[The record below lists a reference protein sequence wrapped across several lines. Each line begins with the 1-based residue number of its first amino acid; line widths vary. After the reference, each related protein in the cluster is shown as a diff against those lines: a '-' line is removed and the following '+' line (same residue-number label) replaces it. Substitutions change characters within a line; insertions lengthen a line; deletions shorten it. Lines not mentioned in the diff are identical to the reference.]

1 MRIAWVLGARGLL
14 GSAFCRALTAED
26 TELFAPS
33 ASFSW
38 ADPVKLASQLNT
50 AVGEF
55 AASAAAGR
63 ARWEI
68 FWAAGVGTMSST
80 DESLAP
86 ETNALEEIL
95 QCIRANAQLMALDG
109 TIIFASSAGAIY
121 ASCSDE
127 IITEKSVP
135 SSTNAYAR
143 AKLRQEGMLQEFC
156 RSTSRVGLLI
166 ARISTL
172 YGLGQSNSKS
182 QGLLTSMARN
192 IIRNKPIGIF
202 VPIDTIR
209 DYVFS
214 DDAAFEMIGLVR
226 DVLEARPLALL
237 KIVASETPTT
247 IAEIISI
254 FRRVARKP
262 PLVTTSASKM
272 SSLYARR
279 VQFRSIVPRG
289 SRHAQCR
296 SLVVGIAQLLDAER
310 SRHANP
316 QSLSLEK

>member
-1 MRIAWVLGARGLL
+1 MLGARGLL
-14 GSAFCRALTAED
+14 GSAFCRALTAEG

-38 ADPVKLASQLNT
+38 ADPVKLASQLKA

-55 AASAAAGR
+55 AASATAGR

-86 ETNALEEIL
+86 ETNALKQLL
-95 QCIRANAQLMALDG
+95 QCIRVNAQLMAMDG

-127 IITEKSVP
+127 VITEESVP
-135 SSTNAYAR
+135 SPTNAYAR
-143 AKLRQEGMLQEFC
+143 AKLRQEGLIKEFC
-156 RSTSRVGLLI
+156 GSSPRVCVLL

-172 YGLGQSNSKS
+172 YGVGQSKSKS

-192 IIRNKPIGIF
+192 IIHNKPIGIF

-209 DYVFS
+209 DYIFA
-214 DDAAFEMIGLVR
+214 DDAAAAMV
-226 DVLEARPLALL
+226 DVSRYTLGQRPYALT
-237 KIVASETPTT
+237 KIIASETPTT

-254 FRRVARKP
+254 FKRVAKKS
-262 PLVTTSASKM
+262 PLIITSASKA
-272 SSLYARR
+272 SSLYTRR
-279 VQFRSIVPRG
+279 VQFSSIVSCG
-289 SRHAQCR
+289 SKGVKAR
-296 SLVVGIAQLLDAER
+296 SLIVGVAQLFEAER
-310 SRHANP
+310 LLYAKSNP
-316 QSLSLEK
+316 D